1 MKLFNDI
8 RNLINEDNFKIIIYD
23 NYIDIINYSK
33 IINISDS
40 LLTIKSNKKILI
52 YGKNLKI
59 NKLLDNEI
67 LIMGEVDKIIY
78 E

>member
-8 RNLINEDNFKIIIYD
+8 RNLISEDNFKIIIYD

-59 NKLLDNEI
+59 NKLLDNEL

>member
-40 LLTIKSNKKILI
+40 LLTIKFNKKILI

-59 NKLLDNEI
+59 NKLLDNEL

>member
-8 RNLINEDNFKIIIYD
+8 RNLINEDSFKIIIYD

-33 IINISDS
+33 IINISDN

-52 YGKNLKI
+52 YGKDLKI
-59 NKLLDNEI
+59 NKLLDDEL
-67 LIMGEVDKIIY
+67 LIMGKVDKIIY

>member
-23 NYIDIINYSK
+23 NDIDIINYSK
-33 IINISDS
+33 LINISDS

-59 NKLLDNEI
+59 NKLLDNEL

>member
-59 NKLLDNEI
+59 NKLLDNEL

>member
-33 IINISDS
+33 IFNISDS

-59 NKLLDNEI
+59 NKLLDNEL

>member
-8 RNLINEDNFKIIIYD
+8 RNLISEDNFKIIIYD

-59 NKLLDNEI
+59 NKLLDDEL
-67 LIMGEVDKIIY
+67 LIMGKVDKILY

>member
-33 IINISDS
+33 IINISDN

-59 NKLLDNEI
+59 NKLLDNEL